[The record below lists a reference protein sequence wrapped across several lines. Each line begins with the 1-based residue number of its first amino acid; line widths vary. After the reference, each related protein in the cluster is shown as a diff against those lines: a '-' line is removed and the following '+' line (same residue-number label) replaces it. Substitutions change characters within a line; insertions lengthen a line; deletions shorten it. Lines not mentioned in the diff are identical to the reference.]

1 MYYTDKQKR
10 VRKIASLKRGNPD
23 AILREIYEWEPAI
36 TQTEKEYTEVWD
48 ELGMIQDGNRRVS
61 QAEHED
67 LIEYKSELASELDDL
82 YESLSRKI
90 GITVT
95 SRQDLEKV
103 MKQQVN
109 RLD

>member
-48 ELGMIQDGNRRVS
+48 ELGMIQDGNRQVS
-61 QAEHED
+61 QSDHED

-103 MKQQVN
+103 MKQQVS